1 MGDRTLEGRIDCDGR
16 TATVGAIVQT
26 ALGRLAG
33 GLFWYGNPPV
43 TPRNIRNS
51 AYSALLGVRYSC
63 FSLDS
68 RPQEDK
74 PPEHCLLSLSFI
86 IIATA

>member
-1 MGDRTLEGRIDCDGR
+1 MLEGRIDRDGR

-51 AYSALLGVRYSC
+51 AYSALLGMKYYC
-63 FSLDS
+63 FSYITLDS
-68 RPQEDK
+68 
-74 PPEHCLLSLSFI
+74 
-86 IIATA
+86 